1 MMRFYLTTKKLEQEE
16 ETESEVEISDTT
28 EDVHS
33 NNQDQSL
40 ATSSSRMNDF
50 IQVSDT
56 DYILLEVQSIMLLS
70 PLHSTEDL
78 NVADDYLNVHFQSSS
93 MTLPDYS
100 NTSDVVT
107 VFTDDITGIDELS

>member
-1 MMRFYLTTKKLEQEE
+1 
-16 ETESEVEISDTT
+16 
-28 EDVHS
+28 
-33 NNQDQSL
+33 
-40 ATSSSRMNDF
+40 
-50 IQVSDT
+50 
-56 DYILLEVQSIMLLS
+56 MLLS